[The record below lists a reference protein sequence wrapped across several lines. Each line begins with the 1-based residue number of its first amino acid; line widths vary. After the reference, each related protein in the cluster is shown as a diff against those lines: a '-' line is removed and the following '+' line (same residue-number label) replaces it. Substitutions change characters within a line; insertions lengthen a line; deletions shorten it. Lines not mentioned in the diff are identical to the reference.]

1 MRQRLWTRLAGLVV
15 RWYPRAWRDRYE
27 PELRALVE
35 AAPARPA
42 IVFDLLHGA
51 LRERGVSR
59 GLRWTALLIGR
70 IAWAWIV
77 AMASVAA
84 LWILFV
90 VTFAPYGAEW
100 FGFDRSEWM
109 AKRLLDTRMVLQL
122 ATFYI
127 LPTMLIGLP
136 GVVLLFI
143 LRAGRRP
150 WLARAAALASFML
163 FSVWWDA
170 TLFFSTH
177 GWRSVWGWSP
187 EFGHV
192 ATTIAGWL
200 IAVWLF
206 PRHSG
211 ANRTIAA
218 ESVLPE
224 SPRDSP
230 SPPRAILRD
239 SPALHHETA

>member
-1 MRQRLWTRLAGLVV
+1 MLQGLWTRLAGLVV
-15 RWYPRAWRDRYE
+15 RCYPHAWRDRYE
-27 PELRALVE
+27 PEMLALIE
-35 AAPARPA
+35 ATPARPA
-42 IVFDLLHGA
+42 IVIDLLSGL
-51 LRERGVSR
+51 LRERGVYR
-59 GLRWTALLIGR
+59 GTRWTALLIGR

-143 LRAGRRP
+143 VRVGRRP
-150 WLARAAALASFML
+150 WLARAAALSSFML

-187 EFGHV
+187 EFGHF
-192 ATTIAGWL
+192 AAMIAGWL

-206 PRHSG
+206 PRHSR
-211 ANRTIAA
+211 ANGTPAA
-218 ESVLPE
+218 DRAELESASDSHS
-224 SPRDSP
+224 SPRG
-230 SPPRAILRD
+230 ILRARLA
-239 SPALHHETA
+239 PEHEAV